1 MKQTLITLTFENQ
14 KKFII
19 TGHPDQNKD
28 FRLPKFKHNLK
39 RKNERA

>member
-19 TGHPDQNKD
+19 TGHPDQNKY
-28 FRLPKFKHNLK
+28 FILPKFKHNPK